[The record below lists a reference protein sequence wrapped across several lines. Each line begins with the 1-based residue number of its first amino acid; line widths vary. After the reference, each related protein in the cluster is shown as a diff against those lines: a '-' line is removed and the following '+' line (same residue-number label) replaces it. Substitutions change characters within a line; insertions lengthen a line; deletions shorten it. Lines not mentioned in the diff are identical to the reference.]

1 MTSITG
7 GKELSGAR
15 LGVIPTLSR
24 QSGGLYQYAQIV
36 LEALR
41 RDWWSPP
48 ERSVTVLG
56 DPIEIRDAA
65 SSFPSSWQ
73 TIALSPKWDPRRLR
87 HMLRKLRVAEPVGWA
102 VRHLT
107 RGRVLWGAGLSRN
120 GNGWD
125 ERHALDLTLWTTAR
139 REVPRFNRPM
149 AVAFHDIQHR
159 MHTRFPEFSAGARD
173 AALEHQQQLAAAR
186 ATIAIAESE
195 TGMQYLLDAYGDTL
209 SPDRIRVLHYPPPPH
224 ITADGAERRV
234 FAVRR
239 TYRLPDRYLF
249 YPAQFWEHKNH
260 ALIVRALALLRS
272 RRREVPALVLSG
284 SREGQLRNRTFR
296 EVRALAARLG
306 VDERLVVLDY
316 VPDEDM
322 SGLYLGAAALVM
334 PTFCGP
340 SNIPVLE
347 AWVTGCPVV
356 TSDIRG
362 VREQAGNAALLIDP
376 TSPEDLAAAIQ
387 TLWTDSASAERLAQA
402 GRERLREFTMEAF
415 ARGLRAALQDTLA
428 LGARTNA
435 SR

>member
-1 MTSITG
+1 
-7 GKELSGAR
+7 
-15 LGVIPTLSR
+15 
-24 QSGGLYQYAQIV
+24 
-36 LEALR
+36 
-41 RDWWSPP
+41 
-48 ERSVTVLG
+48 
-56 DPIEIRDAA
+56 
-65 SSFPSSWQ
+65 
-73 TIALSPKWDPRRLR
+73 
-87 HMLRKLRVAEPVGWA
+87 
-102 VRHLT
+102 
-107 RGRVLWGAGLSRN
+107 
-120 GNGWD
+120 
-125 ERHALDLTLWTTAR
+125 
-139 REVPRFNRPM
+139 M

-159 MHTRFPEFSAGARD
+159 MHNRFPEFSAGARD

-195 TGMQYLLDAYGDTL
+195 TGMQYLLEAYGDTL

-224 ITADGAERRV
+224 ITAQDAGRRIV
-234 FAVRR
+234 AVRR
-239 TYRLPDRYLF
+239 AYRLPERYLF

-260 ALIVRALALLRS
+260 ALIVRALALLQS
-272 RRREVPALVLSG
+272 RGKEVPALVLSG
-284 SREGQLRNRTFR
+284 SRQGYLRNRTFR
-296 EVRALAARLG
+296 DLRALATRLG
-306 VDERLVVLDY
+306 VDERLIVLDY

-347 AWVTGCPVV
+347 AWATGCPVV

-376 TSPEDLAAAIQ
+376 TSPDDLAAAIQ
-387 TLWTDSASAERLAQA
+387 TLWSDSASAERLAQA